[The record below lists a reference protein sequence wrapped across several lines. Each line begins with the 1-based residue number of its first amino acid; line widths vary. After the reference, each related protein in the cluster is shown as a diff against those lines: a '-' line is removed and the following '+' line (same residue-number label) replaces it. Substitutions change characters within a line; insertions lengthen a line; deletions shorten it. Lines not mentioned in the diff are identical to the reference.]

1 MLAAFLAELPWATIT
16 PVTTMATFTGLVWAG
31 KLVPRSWVDKTTHD
45 LEERV
50 RFLQESNEAQAETIA
65 SLTQQTRD
73 LGVSGELSVA
83 LLRSL
88 QDLNHTNHARAIEPG
103 GGSAVVP
110 SKNTE

>member
-16 PVTTMATFTGLVWAG
+16 PVTTMATFTGLVWSG
-31 KLVPRSWVDKTTHD
+31 RLVPRSWVDKTTRD

-88 QDLNHTNHARAIEPG
+88 QDLNHNHVRAIEPG

-110 SKNTE
+110 SKQTE